1 MKFSLKIKSS
11 NDDNATV
18 NIFLDSRKNIS
29 VNGSTPEVL
38 STHYFI
44 LLKIIIATAIH
55 ITVNLMRQL
64 HSFVTT

>member
-1 MKFSLKIKSS
+1 MTMQLLIF
-11 NDDNATV
+11 
-18 NIFLDSRKNIS
+18 FLDSRKNIS